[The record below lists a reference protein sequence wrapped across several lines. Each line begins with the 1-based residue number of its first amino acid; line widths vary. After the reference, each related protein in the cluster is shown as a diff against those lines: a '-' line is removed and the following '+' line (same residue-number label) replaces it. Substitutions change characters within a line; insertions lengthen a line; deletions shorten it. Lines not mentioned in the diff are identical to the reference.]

1 MARAWQAQGSS
12 PLQKGS
18 WGASFH
24 QLGVSGPEEEEEGE
38 EEGEREEV
46 AQEDLAALNAVF
58 AVELAAG
65 VAAYAARAWRM

>member
-1 MARAWQAQGSS
+1 
-12 PLQKGS
+12 
-18 WGASFH
+18 
-24 QLGVSGPEEEEEGE
+24 VSGPEEE

-65 VAAYAARAWRM
+65 VVAYAARAWRM

>member
-1 MARAWQAQGSS
+1 MARAWEAQGSS
-12 PLQKGS
+12 PLHKGS

-38 EEGEREEV
+38 EEGQKEE
-46 AQEDLAALNAVF
+46 AALNAVF